1 MAMTTSDAASLCRF
15 EDMAPG
21 ERADAAD
28 AASRYLLDHDFAS
41 LQEACDDRGLAV
53 QELWDEIMILAH
65 LPACSVPLFAFAS

>member
-1 MAMTTSDAASLCRF
+1 MTASDAEILRCF

-21 ERADAAD
+21 ERAEVCQ

-41 LQEACDDRGLAV
+41 LQEASDDRGVAI
-53 QELWDEIMILAH
+53 QELWNEIMVLAQ